1 MVICFKSRGL
11 RFTKHGPDEKDVLSV
26 SDETLS
32 DASWPLMQ
40 VDVRTVNIPGE
51 ESAEKRMKGKG
62 DEDQAGL
69 FSSI

>member
-11 RFTKHGPDEKDVLSV
+11 CFIKQGPDEKDVLSV
-26 SDETLS
+26 SDETPS

-62 DEDQAGL
+62 DKDRAG